1 MQTSHALQEQVFP
14 TIIQIVNGPDILPFR
29 TEGGEPTFSDTH
41 LAQVFRRLV
50 REETL
55 AKVFYDGAIVNTTDF
70 INFFHNQ
77 ENEIFFVQEKSRE
90 VGFFWLNRFRH
101 KSAFITYCFY
111 RDFRGRHTLGIS
123 RATLDFLFSRTDHY
137 GEHLTDVLLG
147 LTPADNKLAVKFLLK
162 NNMTILGRVPGF
174 LYDHR
179 QGKSVDGIL
188 SYRQRQNAAVRLP
201 SLFFVL

>member
-70 INFFHNQ
+70 INFFG
-77 ENEIFFVQEKSRE
+77 S
-90 VGFFWLNRFRH
+90 
-101 KSAFITYCFY
+101 S
-111 RDFRGRHTLGIS
+111 D
-123 RATLDFLFSRTDHY
+123 
-137 GEHLTDVLLG
+137 
-147 LTPADNKLAVKFLLK
+147 
-162 NNMTILGRVPGF
+162 
-174 LYDHR
+174 
-179 QGKSVDGIL
+179 
-188 SYRQRQNAAVRLP
+188 
-201 SLFFVL
+201 

>member
-1 MQTSHALQEQVFP
+1 
-14 TIIQIVNGPDILPFR
+14 
-29 TEGGEPTFSDTH
+29 
-41 LAQVFRRLV
+41 
-50 REETL
+50 
-55 AKVFYDGAIVNTTDF
+55 
-70 INFFHNQ
+70 
-77 ENEIFFVQEKSRE
+77 
-90 VGFFWLNRFRH
+90 
-101 KSAFITYCFY
+101 
-111 RDFRGRHTLGIS
+111 
-123 RATLDFLFSRTDHY
+123 
-137 GEHLTDVLLG
+137 VLLG